1 MTISNLLTTLLPKP
15 QAVNISADLPYQSK
29 FIDVQGLRMHYI
41 ESGEGDPILFLHG
54 NPTSSYLWR
63 NVMPY
68 LQQQGRVIAVDNIG
82 FGLSDKPDPSY
93 TFVDYARYIEGFIDA
108 LGLQN
113 ITLVTHE
120 WGAVLGSE
128 YAIRHE
134 DNICGIV
141 LMEVT
146 IPRSSEFPRSEVIEN
161 ITPIFECFRD
171 PIQGPKVVIEE
182 NQFIETLL
190 PEGVVR
196 SLTESEME
204 VYRAPFTE
212 LESRNSIFTWSN
224 LLPIDGEPKDML
236 KVMDNYDKWLTQTN
250 LPKLHVY
257 GSPGIVN
264 PPALVEALTKKLKNY
279 ETAYVGT
286 ALHYLQED
294 EPKAIGRAI
303 ADWYRRLKDSH

>member
-1 MTISNLLTTLLPKP
+1 MTISNLLTTLLPKLEAP
-15 QAVNISADLPYQSK
+15 RISANFPYKSK
-29 FIDVQGLRMHYI
+29 FINVLGMRMHYV
-41 ESGEGDPILFLHG
+41 EEGQGDPILFLHG

-63 NVMPY
+63 NIMPY

-93 TFVDYARYIEGFIDA
+93 TFVDYAHYIEGFIDA

-128 YAIRHE
+128 YALRHE
-134 DNICGIV
+134 DNICGVVFI
-141 LMEVT
+141 EVT

-190 PEGVVR
+190 PAAVVR
-196 SLTESEME
+196 SLTEAEMKA
-204 VYRAPFTE
+204 YRAPFTE
-212 LESRNSIFTWSN
+212 RESRKSIFTWSN
-224 LLPIDGEPKDML
+224 LLPIAGEPKDML
-236 KVMDNYDKWLTQTN
+236 QVMENYDKWLLQTD

-264 PPALVEALTKKLKNY
+264 PPSVVEALTKKLKNY

-286 ALHYLQED
+286 GLHYLQED
-294 EPKAIGRAI
+294 EPEAIGRAI
-303 ADWYRRLKDSH
+303 ADWHRRLKNSL